1 MLYSKESFD
10 NLSDEEKAT
19 LAFGHL
25 SPCEAFKLAKALDV
39 DIRELTDPSSTV
51 ETDLEEDEGGEPIER
66 LLWDLYIEK
75 VGA

>member
-19 LAFGHL
+19 LAFGYL
-25 SPCEAFKLAKALDV
+25 TPYEAFKLAKALDV
-39 DIRELTDPSSTV
+39 DIRDLTDAPSTV

-66 LLWDLYIEK
+66 LLWAFYVDNN
-75 VGA
+75 V